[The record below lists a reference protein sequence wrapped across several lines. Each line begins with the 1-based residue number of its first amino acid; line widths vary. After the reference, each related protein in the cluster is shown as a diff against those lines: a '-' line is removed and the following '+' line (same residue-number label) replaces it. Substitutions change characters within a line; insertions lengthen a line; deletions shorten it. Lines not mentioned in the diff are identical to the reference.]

1 MAKDEAPAGAPMWMV
16 TFADLMSLL
25 VCFFVL
31 IISFSVPDTEKI
43 KVVAGSMNDAFGF
56 TREIAVTG
64 MVELQGNPQ
73 FKFARNLVPIPLDNV
88 IGPIDE
94 DGNDVAKHHVLA
106 PEWQEIDDTLLDE
119 LRSDFSEGDV
129 DEPEVEEEE
138 LEEQELDEQGTAP
151 IPPKP
156 LTEDEKFKRIE
167 KKLSEAIEQYP
178 ELKKLADNLEVARA
192 PEGLRIQIVDQ
203 AKQSMFPLGSAQLY
217 PEAQK
222 LLVTVVAAVEGLSN
236 KVSIRGHT
244 DALTFRRR
252 DGYDNWSLSLDRANA
267 TRMML
272 VNAGLDPAR
281 VASVI
286 GKGDTEHI
294 VPERP
299 KDPRNRRISITLLRE
314 EAIGETSDA
323 PDSSESQPP
332 LPKDQDAALR
342 SSDRP
347 GRIQ

>member
-1 MAKDEAPAGAPMWMV
+1 MAKEEAPAGAPMWMV

-56 TREIAVTG
+56 TKEIAVTG

-106 PEWQEIDDTLLDE
+106 PEWKEIDDTLLEE
-119 LRSDFSEGDV
+119 LRSGVSDGDV
-129 DEPEVEEEE
+129 DEPQELDEE
-138 LEEQELDEQGTAP
+138 LEEEGIEPL
-151 IPPKP
+151 PPKP
-156 LTEDEKFKRIE
+156 LTEEEKFEHIE
-167 KKLSEAIEQYP
+167 KKLSKAIQKHP
-178 ELKKLADNLEVARA
+178 DLKELADNLEVARV

-222 LLVTVVAAVEGLSN
+222 LLVTVVAAVGSLPN
-236 KVSIRGHT
+236 KVSVRGHT
-244 DALTFRRR
+244 DALAFKRR

-272 VNAGLDPAR
+272 VNAGLEPGR
-281 VASVI
+281 IASVI

-294 VPERP
+294 VPDRP

-314 EAIGETSDA
+314 ETIDEETT
-323 PDSSESQPP
+323 SSANAEPQLSVPE
-332 LPKDQDAALR
+332 DQNGTPG
-342 SSDRP
+342 SEDRP

>member
-56 TREIAVTG
+56 TKQIAVTG

-94 DGNDVAKHHVLA
+94 DGNDVTKHHVLA
-106 PEWQEIDDTLLDE
+106 PEWKEIDDTLLDE
-119 LRSDFSEGDV
+119 LRSDFSDGDV
-129 DEPEVEEEE
+129 DEPEDIEEE
-138 LEEQELDEQGTAP
+138 LEEEGIEP

-156 LTEDEKFKRIE
+156 LTEEEKFERIE
-167 KKLSEAIEQYP
+167 KKLSKAIEQHP
-178 ELKKLADNLEVARA
+178 ELKKLADNLEVARV
-192 PEGLRIQIVDQ
+192 PEGLRIQMVDQ

-222 LLVTVVAAVEGLSN
+222 LLMTVVAAVKSLPN

-244 DALTFRRR
+244 DALAFKRR

-272 VNAGLDPAR
+272 VHAGLDSLR
-281 VASVI
+281 IESVI

-294 VPERP
+294 VPDRP
-299 KDPRNRRISITLLRE
+299 KDPKNRRISITLLRE
-314 EAIGETSDA
+314 ETIDEATEASA
-323 PDSSESQPP
+323 NPEPEPP
-332 LPKDQDAALR
+332 RPEDQAQTLR
-342 SSDRP
+342 SGDRP

>member
-43 KVVAGSMNDAFGF
+43 KVVAGSMNNAFGF

-88 IGPIDE
+88 VGPIDE
-94 DGNDVAKHHVLA
+94 DGIDVTRHNVMAF
-106 PEWQEIDDTLLDE
+106 EWKEIDDTLLDE

-129 DEPEVEEEE
+129 DWPEEAVEEPIDDGFEVVESEPLSEE
-138 LEEQELDEQGTAP
+138 
-151 IPPKP
+151 
-156 LTEDEKFKRIE
+156 EKFERIE
-167 KKLSEAIEQYP
+167 EKLSKAVEQHP
-178 ELKKLADNLEVARA
+178 ELKKLADNLDIQRV
-192 PEGLRIQIVDQ
+192 PEGLRIQLLDQ
-203 AKQSMFPLGSAQLY
+203 AKQSMFPLGSDLLY

-222 LLVTVVAAVEGLSN
+222 LLTTVVAAMNSLPN
-236 KVSIRGHT
+236 KVWVSGHT
-244 DALTFRRR
+244 DALVFRLK

-267 TRMML
+267 TRRML
-272 VNAGLDPAR
+272 VDAGLDATR
-281 VASVI
+281 IASVI
-286 GKGDTEHI
+286 GKGDTEHL

-299 KDPRNRRISITLLRE
+299 TDPRNRRISITLLRE
-314 EAIGETSDA
+314 ETLDGEVASTVEGA
-323 PDSSESQPP
+323 SEEPGDRSVG
-332 LPKDQDAALR
+332 DQ
-342 SSDRP
+342 
-347 GRIQ
+347 

>member
-56 TREIAVTG
+56 TKEIAVTG

-106 PEWQEIDDTLLDE
+106 PEWKEIDDTLLEE
-119 LRSDFSEGDV
+119 LRSDFSDGDV
-129 DEPEVEEEE
+129 DDPQEEADEV
-138 LEEQELDEQGTAP
+138 LEESEGEEIEP

-156 LTEDEKFKRIE
+156 LTEEEKFERIE
-167 KKLSEAIEQYP
+167 KKLAKAVEQHP
-178 ELKKLADNLEVARA
+178 ELKKLADNLEVARV
-192 PEGLRIQIVDQ
+192 PEGLRIQMVDQ

-222 LLVTVVAAVEGLSN
+222 LLVTVVAAVESLTN

-244 DALTFRRR
+244 DALTFKRR

-272 VNAGLDPAR
+272 VNAGLDSSR
-281 VASVI
+281 IASVI

-294 VPERP
+294 VPDRP

-314 EAIGETSDA
+314 DAIDDAPEASGNAESEPAPPDKQTSDG
-323 PDSSESQPP
+323 
-332 LPKDQDAALR
+332 R
-342 SSDRP
+342 SGDRP